1 MRNANC
7 RKIRSSDFKA
17 HHLGLHTI
25 GLQTISN
32 NVNEHFPG
40 VEPAVASPPYDS
52 SLRRRLSDF
61 SATYRSVIELLLN
74 GQSREAGRVLEDVPG
89 RYTPGTIA
97 TCSHAIPLRV
107 QFQVF
112 QRDSFTCRYCSRR
125 TVLPPVLRL
134 LSVVFP
140 EIFPHNPNWKMVACH
155 LAFWRDTAS
164 CDHIVPIA
172 RQGSSEPDNLV
183 TACYMCNSTK
193 QNWSVEELGW
203 EVMPVCTSDW
213 DGLARSYAALYEFL
227 RPQYPEARASYFQ
240 DWLRAVERSIHK
252 NPAAEL

>member
-17 HHLGLHTI
+17 HHRGLHTI

-40 VEPAVASPPYDS
+40 VEPAVVSPPYDS
-52 SLRRRLSDF
+52 RLRRRLSDF

-97 TCSHAIPLRV
+97 RCSRAIPLRV
-107 QFQVF
+107 QLQVF

-140 EIFPHNPNWKMVACH
+140 EIFPHDPKWKMVACH

-183 TACYMCNSTK
+183 TACYMSNSIK
-193 QNWSVEELGW
+193 QNWSVEDLGW
-203 EVMPVCTSDW
+203 EAMPVPVFDW
-213 DGLARSYAALYEFL
+213 DGLAFWYPALLERVRVECPKARTQYFENWLKVVRRST
-227 RPQYPEARASYFQ
+227 
-240 DWLRAVERSIHK
+240 
-252 NPAAEL
+252 